1 MHGEGSSRMSAD
13 ARPAPRARGADEN
26 LYIVAYDIGDPRR
39 WRRVFR
45 LMNGY
50 GEWVQLSVF
59 QCRLSR
65 RRRIELK
72 LALGEIIDY
81 ARDHVVILD
90 LGPAAGIRPRVESLG
105 KPFTVV
111 ERGPVIV

>member
-1 MHGEGSSRMSAD
+1 MDSNHSDHGREL
-13 ARPAPRARGADEN
+13 RGRGPGEH
-26 LYIVAYDIGDPRR
+26 LYIVAYDISDPRR

-50 GEWVQLSVF
+50 GEWLQLSVF
-59 QCRLSR
+59 QCRLSQ

-72 LALGEIIDY
+72 FALGEIIDH
-81 ARDHVVILD
+81 AQDHVVILD
-90 LGPAAGIRPRVESLG
+90 LGPAASIRPRVESLG

>member
-1 MHGEGSSRMSAD
+1 MRAQGTERAD
-13 ARPAPRARGADEN
+13 GNPQRALRARGADEN
-26 LYIVAYDIGDPRR
+26 LYIVAYDISDPRR

-59 QCRLSR
+59 QCRLNR

-72 LALGEIIDY
+72 FALGEIINH
-81 ARDHVVILD
+81 AQDHVVILD
-90 LGPAAGIRPRVESLG
+90 LGPAGGIRPRIESLG
-105 KPFTVV
+105 KPFIVV
-111 ERGPVIV
+111 ERGRVIV

>member
-1 MHGEGSSRMSAD
+1 MRSDGSD
-13 ARPAPRARGADEN
+13 DPRSLRVRGGDEN
-26 LYIVAYDIGDPRR
+26 FYIVAYDISDSRR

-50 GEWVQLSVF
+50 GEWLQLSVF

-65 RRRIELK
+65 RRRIELRF
-72 LALGEIIDY
+72 ARGEIIDH
-81 ARDHVVILD
+81 AQDHVVILD
-90 LGPAAGIRPRVESLG
+90 LGPATSIRPRVESLS

-111 ERGPVIV
+111 KRGPVIV

>member
-1 MHGEGSSRMSAD
+1 MHGKDSPRATAD
-13 ARPAPRARGADEN
+13 ARPTPRARGADEN

-72 LALGEIIDY
+72 LALGEIIDH
-81 ARDHVVILD
+81 AQDLVVILD
-90 LGPAAGIRPRVESLG
+90 LGPAAGIRPRVDSLG

>member
-1 MHGEGSSRMSAD
+1 MRGDGNPHAGEDGQRAL
-13 ARPAPRARGADEN
+13 RARGADEN
-26 LYIVAYDIGDPRR
+26 LYIVAYDISDPRR

-50 GEWVQLSVF
+50 GEWLQLSVF

-72 LALGEIIDY
+72 LALGEIIDH
-81 ARDHVVILD
+81 AQDHVVILD

>member
-1 MHGEGSSRMSAD
+1 MHGKDSPRASAD

-72 LALGEIIDY
+72 LALGEIIDH
-81 ARDHVVILD
+81 AQDHVVILD
-90 LGPAAGIRPRVESLG
+90 LGPAAGIRPRVDSLG

>member
-1 MHGEGSSRMSAD
+1 MTRSSRSDGQYAL
-13 ARPAPRARGADEN
+13 RARRGDEN
-26 LYIVAYDIGDPRR
+26 LYIVAYDIADPCR

-50 GEWVQLSVF
+50 GEWLQLSIF
-59 QCRLSR
+59 QCRLSQ
-65 RRRIELK
+65 RRRIELRF
-72 LALGEIIDY
+72 ALGEIIDH
-81 ARDHVVILD
+81 AQDHVVILD
-90 LGPAAGIRPRVESLG
+90 LGPAASIRPRVESLG

>member
-1 MHGEGSSRMSAD
+1 MRSDRSDDGRAL
-13 ARPAPRARGADEN
+13 RARGADEN
-26 LYIVAYDIGDPRR
+26 LYIVAYDISDPRR

-50 GEWVQLSVF
+50 GEWLQLSVF

-72 LALGEIIDY
+72 LALGEIIDH
-81 ARDHVVILD
+81 AQDHVVILD
-90 LGPAAGIRPRVESLG
+90 LGPAAAIRPRVESLG
-105 KPFTVV
+105 KPFAVV